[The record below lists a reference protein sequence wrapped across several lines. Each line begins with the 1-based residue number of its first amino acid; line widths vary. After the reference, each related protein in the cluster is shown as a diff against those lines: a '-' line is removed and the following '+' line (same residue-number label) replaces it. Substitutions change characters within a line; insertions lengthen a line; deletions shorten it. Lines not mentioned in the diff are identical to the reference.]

1 MLEQVR
7 VSVGTPD
14 EVDAFL
20 EAARDVLADVP
31 SRS

>member
-1 MLEQVR
+1 

-20 EAARDVLADVP
+20 EASDEVLADVP